1 MKNLFLLSLT
11 FLLTLFIPPLN
22 AQMQIGFKAGLN
34 IANATGDD
42 ANIGGTDL
50 NSRTGFNGGIFFMYQ
65 FSDLFAIQPE
75 AYYTMKGATA
85 DIMGI
90 VDLTLSF
97 DYIEVPVLLKLIIPV
112 EGSNIRPTILVGP
125 SLGFNT
131 TAKLKLEADGES
143 EETDLKDDTKS
154 TDFGLVF
161 GGGIGIMIGKNE
173 LGFDIRYI
181 LGLSSI
187 DDTSSNADDIKNAV
201 ISFNM
206 YFGFS
211 LL

>member
-11 FLLTLFIPPLN
+11 FIALFITPLN
-22 AQMQIGFKAGLN
+22 AQMQIGPKAGLN
-34 IANATGDD
+34 IANAVGDD
-42 ANIGGTDL
+42 ATIFGIDL
-50 NSRTGFNGGIFFMYQ
+50 ESRTGFTGGIFFMFQ
-65 FSDLFAIQPE
+65 FSSLFAIQPE
-75 AYYTMKGATA
+75 AYYTMKGATLSGENS
-85 DIMGI
+85 DI
-90 VDLTLSF
+90 TFSF

-112 EGSNIRPTILVGP
+112 EGSNIRPSVFAGP
-125 SLGFNT
+125 SVGFNT
-131 TAKLKLEADGES
+131 TAKIKSES
-143 EETDLKDDTKS
+143 EEQDVKEDIKS

-181 LGLSSI
+181 LGLSSL

>member
-11 FLLTLFIPPLN
+11 FILTLFLPSLN
-22 AQMQIGFKAGLN
+22 AQMQIGPKAGIN
-34 IANATGDD
+34 IANTVADGAQFFNQDSD
-42 ANIGGTDL
+42 
-50 NSRTGFNGGIFFMYQ
+50 SKTGFTGGIFFMYQ

-75 AYYTMKGATA
+75 AYYTMKGATLNINGF
-85 DIMGI
+85 DFTFS
-90 VDLTLSF
+90 V

-112 EGSNIRPTILVGP
+112 EGSNIRPSIFAGP

-131 TAKLKLEADGES
+131 TAKFKVEANGES
-143 EETDLKDDTKS
+143 EETDIKDDIKS
-154 TDFGLVF
+154 TDIGLVF
-161 GGGIGIMIGKNE
+161 GGGVGIMIGKNE

-181 LGLSSI
+181 LGLSTIDESPAN
-187 DDTSSNADDIKNAV
+187 DDTKSTV
-201 ISFNM
+201 ISFSM

>member
-11 FLLTLFIPPLN
+11 FLLTLFITPIT
-22 AQMQIGFKAGLN
+22 AQMQIGPKAGLN
-34 IANATGDD
+34 IANVVGDD
-42 ANIGGTDL
+42 VEVL
-50 NSRTGFNGGIFFMYQ
+50 NLDSKTGFNGGIFFMFQ
-65 FSDLFAIQPE
+65 FGDLFAIQPE
-75 AYYTMKGATA
+75 AYYTMKGATLSGENS
-85 DIMGI
+85 DITFS
-90 VDLTLSF
+90 L

-112 EGSNIRPTILVGP
+112 GGSNIRPSVFAGP
-125 SLGFNT
+125 SVGFNT
-131 TAKLKLEADGES
+131 TAKIKSES
-143 EETDLKDDTKS
+143 AEQDVKEDIKS

-181 LGLSSI
+181 LGLSLL

>member
-11 FLLTLFIPPLN
+11 FIALFITPLN
-22 AQMQIGFKAGLN
+22 AQMQIGPKAGLN
-34 IANATGDD
+34 IANAVGDD
-42 ANIGGTDL
+42 ATFFGIDL
-50 NSRTGFNGGIFFMYQ
+50 ESRTGFTGGIFFMFQ
-65 FSDLFAIQPE
+65 FSSLIAIQPE
-75 AYYTMKGATA
+75 AYYAMKGATLSGENS
-85 DIMGI
+85 DITFS
-90 VDLTLSF
+90 L

-112 EGSNIRPTILVGP
+112 VGSNIRPSVFAGP
-125 SLGFNT
+125 SVGFNT
-131 TAKLKLEADGES
+131 TAKIKIESDGES
-143 EETDLKDDTKS
+143 AEEDVKEDVKS

-181 LGLSSI
+181 LGLSSL

>member
-11 FLLTLFIPPLN
+11 FLALFITPLN
-22 AQMQIGFKAGLN
+22 AQMQIGPKAGLN
-34 IANATGDD
+34 IANFVGDD
-42 ANIGGTDL
+42 ANFFGKDFE
-50 NSRTGFNGGIFFMYQ
+50 SRTGFTGGIFFMFQ
-65 FSDLFAIQPE
+65 FSSLFAIQPE
-75 AYYTMKGATA
+75 AYYTMKGATLSGENS
-85 DIMGI
+85 DITFS
-90 VDLTLSF
+90 L

-112 EGSNIRPTILVGP
+112 EGSNIRPSVFAGP
-125 SLGFNT
+125 SVGFNT
-131 TAKLKLEADGES
+131 TAKIKS
-143 EETDLKDDTKS
+143 EFEEQDIKEDVKS

-181 LGLSSI
+181 LGLSSL

-201 ISFNM
+201 INFNM

>member
-11 FLLTLFIPPLN
+11 FIALFITPLN
-22 AQMQIGFKAGLN
+22 AQMQIGPKAGLN
-34 IANATGDD
+34 IANFVGDD
-42 ANIGGTDL
+42 ANFFGIDL
-50 NSRTGFNGGIFFMYQ
+50 ESRTGFTGGIFFMFQ
-65 FSDLFAIQPE
+65 FSSLFAIQPE
-75 AYYTMKGATA
+75 AYYTMKGAILSGENS
-85 DIMGI
+85 DITWS
-90 VDLTLSF
+90 L

-112 EGSNIRPTILVGP
+112 GGSNIRPSVFAGP
-125 SLGFNT
+125 SVGFNT
-131 TAKLKLEADGES
+131 TAKIKSES
-143 EETDLKDDTKS
+143 AEQDIKEDIKS

-181 LGLSSI
+181 LGLSSLD